1 MRRSSTCK
9 MEKEVQNG
17 PFPAAPKKRPSSY
30 DERTIHF
37 GRSTVETFRPGHI
50 RQHFLFGQNH
60 HYPHSYTP
68 SPTLMCSHCSQA
80 LNLHRRCTESHVP
93 PRQTDRQTAIR
104 SGRQNCW
111 VVCGKEKRTQFTA
124 QRVSSSSQCAAI
136 LLLQLGSAQVGSR
149 DKSDPIVKGG
159 FVDRTQ
165 AM

>member
-1 MRRSSTCK
+1 

-68 SPTLMCSHCSQA
+68 SATLKCSYGLKHARTYTVVYTCRGCA
-80 LNLHRRCTESHVP
+80 KG
-93 PRQTDRQTAIR
+93 R
-104 SGRQNCW
+104 SGFQTRDES
-111 VVCGKEKRTQFTA
+111 VFAGLSGKRRKRRA
-124 QRVSSSSQCAAI
+124 NAM
-136 LLLQLGSAQVGSR
+136 
-149 DKSDPIVKGG
+149 KSTPN
-159 FVDRTQ
+159 
-165 AM
+165 